1 MYFSSMYRLHD
12 IAGRSS
18 ARGRQTRVGE
28 NKLFSH
34 FMPQHLENRTRLRL
48 KLLLMTNRKLHMRLR
63 LAPKSIIFDNLEP
76 L

>member
-1 MYFSSMYRLHD
+1 MYRLHD

-18 ARGRQTRVGE
+18 ARGRQTRVGK

-34 FMPQHLENRTRLRL
+34 FMPQHLENRTRLQ
-48 KLLLMTNRKLHMRLR
+48 LLLMTNRKLHMRLR